1 MDNVS
6 IYPFDDQH
14 TDFVRSQTSL
24 KSIKDSSFTT
34 LFQFNLI
41 VSRSST
47 FEALIYN
54 VIMMSI
60 KNQS

>member
-47 FEALIYN
+47 IEALIYS
-54 VIMMSI
+54 IFMMSTM
-60 KNQS
+60 NLS